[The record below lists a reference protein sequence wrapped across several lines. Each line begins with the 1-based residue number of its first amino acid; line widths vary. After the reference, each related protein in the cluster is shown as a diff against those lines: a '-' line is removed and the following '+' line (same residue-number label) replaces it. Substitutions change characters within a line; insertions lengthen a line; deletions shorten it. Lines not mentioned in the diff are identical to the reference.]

1 MRLRRV
7 FLDTDLRCAFEG
19 LRKLAVEEKTALANT
34 SVVFIN
40 RKMTAFK
47 LLHNDSY
54 LIYYKNWNRRMP
66 IDALIHLPEH
76 FGGSQLEVTSAIR
89 KSLEIKLGRQNGN

>member
-1 MRLRRV
+1 MKLRRV

-19 LRKLAVEEKTALANT
+19 LRQLAVKQKTSLKDST
-34 SVVFIN
+34 VVFIN

-54 LIYYKNWNRRMP
+54 MVYFKNNNRRIP
-66 IDALIHLPEH
+66 IESLIHLPEY
-76 FGGSQLEVTSAIR
+76 FGGAEFEMTNAI
-89 KSLEIKLGRQNGN
+89 KQSLEAKLVRK